1 MAPFI
6 VLVGCTGAID
16 GGGGGG
22 GGEDAGEP
30 TLTLTSP
37 SADSEHLRDVRGAFG
52 ALVAAVPVAADAGGP
67 IVRVVYELAYELEE
81 GALLAEVIGDE
92 LDYDAELDQLGQYS
106 VVAIG
111 YDADGVERARDA
123 VSFRVGEPTPADCH
137 AWLDLY
143 GLEYT
148 LGPNNQGVADPV
160 TVTVPINGMSYRS
173 GSSTSPRSTFFMD
186 CSLALSLAKA
196 APELRRRDIIEVSDY
211 GVYNYR
217 CIGGGTP
224 PDCPNGI
231 SQHAYAKGIDIAGLT
246 SSTGTYY
253 SVNDDWV
260 IDPAGESTCDAATE
274 GDKDTFLHE
283 VICALKG
290 RGVWNIVLTPNYN
303 DAHRN
308 HFHVDLTTGSDFIRF
323 GDGVDVG
330 PDLH

>member
-1 MAPFI
+1 MVTPLI
-6 VLVGCTGAID
+6 SILGCTGAID
-16 GGGGGG
+16 SGGG
-22 GGEDAGEP
+22 GGEDMVAEP

-37 SADSEHLRDVRGAFG
+37 SADSEYVREVRGAFG
-52 ALVAAVPVAADAGGP
+52 ALVAAVPVTAETGGP
-67 IVRVVYELAYELEE
+67 IVRVVYELDD
-81 GALLAEVIGDE
+81 GSQLAELIGDD
-92 LDYDAELDQLGQYS
+92 LAYDAELEDLGDYE

-111 YDADGVERARDA
+111 YDANGDERARDA
-123 VSFRVGEPTPADCH
+123 VSFRVSAPTPADCH

-173 GSSTSPRSTFFMD
+173 GSSSTPRTTFFMD
-186 CSLALSLAKA
+186 CSLALSLARA
-196 APELRRRDIIEVSDY
+196 APELRRRDIIEVADY

-260 IDPAGESTCDAATE
+260 IDPAGESTCEAETE

-283 VICALKG
+283 VICELKR
-290 RGVWNIVLTPNYN
+290 RGTWNIVLTPNYN

-308 HFHVDLTTGSDFIRF
+308 HFHVDLTTGSDFIRS
-323 GDGVDVG
+323 GGGVDVG